1 MLFILWVRIKTTSV
15 SEETSPISSFFPV
28 PSRSSKRWHHRD
40 DANHTVAFEM
50 PVSDTLMG
58 FLCSPQTLNKNNLL
72 PPEESCNFFPS
83 PMPQTNVYAT
93 TYYPTPLGKYDFPPL
108 DSPCSYM
115 HSWWTHLQTFG
126 FNVCMCVCDRGY
138 IPVSVHTDAFENAR
152 IYRNAER
159 TAWVNVKWRSEPK

>member
-1 MLFILWVRIKTTSV
+1 
-15 SEETSPISSFFPV
+15 
-28 PSRSSKRWHHRD
+28 
-40 DANHTVAFEM
+40 M
-50 PVSDTLMG
+50 PVSDTLMR

-126 FNVCMCVCDRGY
+126 FNVCMCVCDR
-138 IPVSVHTDAFENAR
+138 VHTCICPHRCIWKRADIQECRVHGLGKRKVTFRAEIELTWGKLFQMVYCSIKTQNMYCILAKHWGIGGGWDFVDAK
-152 IYRNAER
+152 
-159 TAWVNVKWRSEPK
+159 TLKK